1 MLKEACNGLIFNPV
15 DVSVDVVKAT
25 GARIYVGGEVGIP
38 GVYPL
43 DSCPTALQALIMARG
58 PVNSGRL
65 NSVIVI
71 RRNPDGKPYVF
82 KTNLRAALSKG
93 YTDNDI
99 PLKAFDIVFVPE
111 KLVVRANIFVERYI
125 DRIVPFDNT
134 LGVSGTYYLNEQRV
148 NSKSRNIGASAVLTP
163 LQAGGIVVAP

>member
-1 MLKEACNGLIFNPV
+1 
-15 DVSVDVVKAT
+15 
-25 GARIYVGGEVGIP
+25 
-38 GVYPL
+38 
-43 DSCPTALQALIMARG
+43 
-58 PVNSGRL
+58 
-65 NSVIVI
+65 
-71 RRNPDGKPYVF
+71 
-82 KTNLRAALSKG
+82 
-93 YTDNDI
+93 
-99 PLKAFDIVFVPE
+99 VPE

>member
-1 MLKEACNGLIFNPV
+1 M
-15 DVSVDVVKAT
+15 
-25 GARIYVGGEVGIP
+25 P

-58 PVNSGRL
+58 PANSGRL

-82 KTNLRAALSKG
+82 KTNLRAAMSKG
-93 YTDNDI
+93 YTENDI
-99 PLKAFDIVFVPE
+99 PLKPFDLVFVPE

-125 DRIVPFDNT
+125 DQIVPFDNT
-134 LGVSGTYYLNEQRV
+134 LGVSGTYYMNEQQV
-148 NSKSRNIGASAVLTP
+148 NTKSRNIGATAVVTP
-163 LQAGGIVVAP
+163 FQAGGIVVAP